1 MYYFHTVNVIC
12 NIIVILTK
20 YYVSTSKRVENS
32 MARAEFTLQTR
43 DKSRLLKDR
52 LVRMAVTSGGVGVLA
67 ALVLIF
73 VYLAMVVIPLFS
85 DAKLEPNK
93 LSMPIATKPPVAIAV
108 DDYGLRALTI
118 TAGGRLTFWQ
128 LDSGEAVFEAQISEN
143 PTAFAKSVSAL
154 DSYGFVSQQGLVTLF
169 KPRFNS
175 SLAKSVQRPEVE
187 IYSPSFD
194 FRLAV
199 QGSDIARFAF
209 SNLEPSPTLAWLTN
223 DGRVHVRWQ
232 QSVQGEWVQRD
243 FQFATTFDV
252 ASQLLITPD
261 GETLYVR
268 SGSELVVAKKRDEQ
282 FVVREIVDLTL
293 GDQKHSV
300 RQIDLLAGAYSL
312 LVTHNDGRVSQ
323 WFDTRQ
329 QNQRK
334 LTHIRDFKLASEVQ
348 FLLPDTHRKG
358 FYSFYT
364 NGTLQSHYTTSEKL
378 ALFLRAY
385 QQAPQMAAMSNNE
398 QYLLAYFP
406 ERLTLATVDN
416 PYPEISLSSLWQ
428 KVWYEG
434 YPEPEFVWQSTSAS
448 DDFEPKF
455 SLIPIAFG
463 TIKAALFAML
473 FSVPIAVLGAIYTGY
488 FMAPKMRRIVKPSI
502 ELMEAMPTVIIGFLA
517 GLWFAP
523 IVEQH
528 LISVVLLMVVLPLS
542 TVFIGGLWTLL
553 PSTIRHRIPNGWHAL
568 ILIPSMV
575 LVVALGMQFAPEL
588 EALFFAGDIRL
599 FLSQYGIGF
608 DQRNAMVVG
617 LAMGFAVIPTIF
629 TIAEDAIFSVPKH
642 LSDGSLALGATAWQT
657 LTHVVIL
664 TASPGIFS
672 AIMMGLGRAVGET
685 MIVLMATGN
694 TPLMDWNIL
703 EGMRTLS
710 ATIAVELPESEVG
723 SSHFRLL
730 FLAALL
736 LFVFTFAVNSL
747 AEWVRQR
754 LRDKYRAL

>member
-1 MYYFHTVNVIC
+1 
-12 NIIVILTK
+12 
-20 YYVSTSKRVENS
+20 

-52 LVRMAVTSGGVGVLA
+52 LVRMAVTCGGVGVLA

-73 VYLAMVVIPLFS
+73 VYLAMVVLPLFS

-93 LSMPIATKPPVAIAV
+93 LSMPIAVEKPLALAV

-118 TAGGRLTFWQ
+118 TQQGRLTFWQ
-128 LDSGEAVFEAQISEN
+128 LDNAKPILDVSITEQPV
-143 PTAFAKSVSAL
+143 AFAQSIAAL
-154 DSYGFVSQQGLVTLF
+154 DTYGFVTQQGQVTLF

-175 SLAKSVQRPEVE
+175 SLAQNVQPPEVE
-187 IYSPSFD
+187 FYRPTYD
-194 FRLAV
+194 FQIAA
-199 QGSDIARFAF
+199 QGADVERFAF
-209 SNLEPSPTLAWLTN
+209 SSTQSSPTLVWLMR
-223 DGRVHVRWQ
+223 DGTLKTRWTQ
-232 QSVQGEWVQRD
+232 NVNGESTQID
-243 FQFATTFDV
+243 FQFPSQIPHVD
-252 ASQLLITPD
+252 QLLITPD
-261 GETLYVR
+261 GETIYLR
-268 SGSELVVAKKRDEQ
+268 TASELMVAKKRDRT
-282 FVVREIVDLTL
+282 FYVREVVDLTL
-293 GDQKHSV
+293 GDKKHSV
-300 RQIDLLAGAYSL
+300 RNMVLLAGAYSL
-312 LVTHNDGRVSQ
+312 LVTHDDGRVSQ

-329 QNQRK
+329 EKKRQ

-385 QQAPQMAAMSNNE
+385 SQAPQLAAMSNNE
-398 QYLLAYFP
+398 QFLLTYFP
-406 ERLTLATVDN
+406 GRLSLATVDN

-434 YPEPEFVWQSTSAS
+434 YPEPEFVWQSTSAN
-448 DDFEPKF
+448 DDFEAKF
-455 SLIPIAFG
+455 SLVPIAFG

-528 LISVVLLMVVLPLS
+528 LINVVTLMVVLPLS
-542 TVFIGGLWTLL
+542 TVVVGAGWMLL
-553 PSTIRHRIPNGWHAL
+553 PSAWRHKVPNGWHAV
-568 ILIPSMV
+568 ILMPSMV
-575 LVVALGMQFAPEL
+575 LVVMMGVEFAPGL
-588 EALFFAGDIRL
+588 ESLLFEGDIRL
-599 FLSQYGIGF
+599 FLSQHGIGF